1 MCSTRFALFLSSML
15 FLPGFV
21 CAQESPSVKD
31 IVQRESSAIVSVY
44 NLDARGEVRGTG
56 TGFIVRAEGIVVTN
70 FHVIEGA
77 RGALIKLKNG
87 EVYDR
92 VWVIDFHAR
101 RDIAVLKIQAV
112 GLPTVTLGDSSA
124 MEQGDWCVAIGNPK
138 GLEHTV
144 SDGLISAIR
153 IMEGN
158 QMLQISAP
166 ISPGSSG
173 GPLYNRKGEVV
184 GITTAALVGQGVQN
198 LNFAVPIK
206 YVLPMLETNQRLTLA
221 EVAAQAPPAKADG
234 GDRPAAAGDTYTD
247 PSGIATITVEPGWT
261 ASPPSVQGSLMT
273 LTKGACNYQIMF
285 MAGFSNVESLFKIGE
300 NSSKSAMKKFKKTT
314 ERARADVNGEPVL
327 MQFFSGEAQRI
338 KMSAFVG
345 ARVTSKGGFLGV
357 AYLPETENQHAEA
370 ITKMFLSLR

>member
-1 MCSTRFALFLSSML
+1 MRSIRLALLLAGMSVWFPVRIL
-15 FLPGFV
+15 
-21 CAQESPSVKD
+21 AQESATLKD
-31 IVQRESSAIVSVY
+31 IIQRESPAIVSVY
-44 NLDARGEVRGTG
+44 NLDAQGKLRGTG
-56 TGFIVRAEGIVVTN
+56 TGFIVRADGIVITN
-70 FHVIEGA
+70 FHVIAGA
-77 RGALIKLKNG
+77 RSALIKLKNG

-92 VWVIDFHAR
+92 VSVIDFHPH

-184 GITTAALVGQGVQN
+184 GITTAGLVGQGVQN
-198 LNFAVPIK
+198 LNFAIPLK
-206 YVLPMLETNQRLTLA
+206 YVLPMLETDQRLSLA
-221 EVAAQAPPAKADG
+221 EVAAQTAPAKSGDS
-234 GDRPAAAGDTYTD
+234 DRPAPDTYTD
-247 PSGIATITVEPGWT
+247 PSGIATVTVEPGWT
-261 ASPPSVQGSLMT
+261 AGPSTVQGSLMA
-273 LTKGACNYQIMF
+273 LTRGGSSYQILF
-285 MAGFSNVESLFKIGE
+285 LAGFRDVESLFKIGE
-300 NSSKSAMKKFKKTT
+300 NSSKSAMKKFKKAT
-314 ERARADVNGEPVL
+314 ERARSDVNGPVL
-327 MQFFSGEAQRI
+327 MQFFTGEAQRI

-345 ARVTSKGGFLGV
+345 ARITPKGGFLGV
-357 AYLPETENQHAEA
+357 AYTPETENKHAEA
-370 ITKMFLSLR
+370 ITRMFLSLR